1 MRDRDEYRARQQ
13 RLQAFLA
20 EDEDR
25 GASMRPGQRFKAA
38 KAAVRDL
45 HAGVSRLDPL
55 FGEAR
60 ARFLEIH
67 ELARPNSV
75 TVKETIGVTVHQ
87 VCETHGPDHAL
98 VERLRTVQWSTYSGS
113 SKRTSRKLQR
123 AIEEHKMLQSQA
135 EPGHR
140 YILAI
145 MNLADLFLD
154 GGQYFSAVKNCVRV
168 VNEGKRVGLDPALQI
183 AFTRAAALR
192 LFDRHG
198 EVVKALPM
206 LEEVLAADKV
216 RYGAD
221 LREDELF
228 MLSHE
233 RLQLAK
239 CYLATAQPRKAE
251 TVLRECLDRLRH
263 RRAYEHSEDLYLL
276 FHEATYE
283 LGSAL
288 WKQHRPTEAAAALAE
303 AWDLIRTDRIAGEWR
318 RAPYRTAITYIEVA
332 GDA

>member
-1 MRDRDEYRARQQ
+1 MRDRDEYTARQQ

-20 EDEDR
+20 EDDDR
-25 GASMRPGQRFKAA
+25 GSSIRPGQRFKAA
-38 KAAVRDL
+38 QSAVRDL

-55 FGEAR
+55 FGEAW

-67 ELARPNSV
+67 ELARPKSA
-75 TVKETIGVTVHQ
+75 TVKETIGVTVRQ

-98 VERLRTVQWSTYSGS
+98 VERLRNVQWSTYSGF
-113 SKRTSRKLQR
+113 SKRSFRKLER
-123 AIEEHKMLQSQA
+123 AIDEHKELQSRA

-145 MNLADLFLD
+145 MNLADLFLE

-206 LEEVLAADKV
+206 LEEVLAADET
-216 RYGAD
+216 RYGTD
-221 LREDELF
+221 PRGTELF

-233 RLQLAK
+233 RLQLAQ
-239 CYLATAQPRKAE
+239 CYLATAQPRRAE

-263 RRAYEHSEDLYLL
+263 RRAFQHSNDLYLL

-303 AWDLIRTDRIAGEWR
+303 AWDLVQTDRLAGGWR

-332 GDA
+332 GDR